1 MLAPINDKDKVLCE
15 VNSLKYVA
23 HTSLNSIRVK
33 LQIQIK
39 LDENLLFLTLL

>member
-15 VNSLKYVA
+15 VNSLEYVG
-23 HTSLNSIRVK
+23 HTFLNSMQVK

-39 LDENLLFLTLL
+39 LDENLLFLTLM